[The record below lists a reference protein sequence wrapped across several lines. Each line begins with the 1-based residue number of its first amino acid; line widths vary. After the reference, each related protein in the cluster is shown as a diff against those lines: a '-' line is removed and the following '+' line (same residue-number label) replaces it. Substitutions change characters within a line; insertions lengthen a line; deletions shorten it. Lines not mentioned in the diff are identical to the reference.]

1 VKSFW
6 SPRISARLFVLP
18 IALLLGIGYAQAQD
32 DFTAKPPDTPPIL
45 PIGSAAPDFNLPGI
59 DGKSHSLKDYAE
71 AKVLAIVFTCNHC
84 PVAQMYEKRIKQ
96 LTSDY
101 RDKGVAVVAINPNA
115 PNAVHLSE
123 MGYTDLG
130 DSLGEMK
137 IRAQY
142 RHFNFPYLSDG
153 ENQKVALKYGPV
165 ATPHVF
171 VFDKERKLRYEGRV
185 DSNPREE
192 LATKHEARDAID
204 ALLAGKPVAVEHAP
218 AVGCSTKWAYK
229 EAGTKAELA
238 KEAAEPVTVE
248 LTSAE
253 QLKAIRKNAGTGKLL
268 LVNFWATWCGPCVGE
283 FPELQKMV
291 RQFRA
296 RQINIVTLSVNA
308 PDEKDMVL
316 SFLKKEHALNRN
328 LLFNSND
335 AAEAAPAFN
344 AGWTGAV
351 PYTVL
356 IGMNGELLY
365 HSQGAM
371 DPIEVKRAILKH
383 LPDDNYKGQ
392 NAYWNSSF

>member
-1 VKSFW
+1 MFNPHKAALCLTFVMCCAA
-6 SPRISARLFVLP
+6 AR
-18 IALLLGIGYAQAQD
+18 AQD
-32 DFTAKPPDTPPIL
+32 EVAHPAAGAPPIL
-45 PIGSAAPDFNLPGI
+45 AVGSPAPDFNLPGI
-59 DGKSHSLKDYAE
+59 DGKLHNLAE
-71 AKVLAIVFTCNHC
+71 YSASKVLVLIFTCNHC

-96 LTSDY
+96 LASDY

-137 IRAQY
+137 LRAQY

-171 VFDKERKLRYEGRV
+171 IFDKERKLRYEGRV
-185 DSNPREE
+185 DSNSREE

-204 ALLAGKPVAVEHAP
+204 ALLAGKTVAVEHAP

-253 QLKAIRKNAGTGKLL
+253 QLKTIRKNAGTGKLL

-308 PDEKDMVL
+308 PDEKEMVL
-316 SFLKKEHALNRN
+316 SFLKKEHAFNRN

-335 AAEAAPAFN
+335 AAEAAPAFH
-344 AGWTGAV
+344 AGWYGAV

-356 IGMNGELLY
+356 IGMNGDMVY

-371 DPIEVKRAILKH
+371 DPIEVKRAILKN

>member
-1 VKSFW
+1 VNSFP
-6 SPRISARLFVLP
+6 SRRFSVRLLSFP
-18 IALLLGIGYAQAQD
+18 TLLLAMGSLQAQD
-32 DFTAKPPDTPPIL
+32 DVTAKPPDTPPIL
-45 PIGSAAPDFNLPGI
+45 AIGSAAPDFTLPGI
-59 DGKSHSLKDYAE
+59 DGKNHSLKEYAA

-84 PVAQMYEKRIKQ
+84 PVAQMYEKRIKE

-130 DSLGEMK
+130 DTLAEMK
-137 IRAQY
+137 LRAKY

-165 ATPHVF
+165 ATPHAF
-171 VFDKERKLRYEGRV
+171 IFDRERKLRYEGRL
-185 DSNPREE
+185 DSNSRQE

-204 ALLAGKPVAVEHAP
+204 ALLAGKAVAVEHAP

-238 KEAAEPVTVE
+238 KEAAEPVNVE
-248 LTSAE
+248 LASAE
-253 QLKAIRKNAGTGKLL
+253 QLKTIRKNAGTDKLL

-283 FPELQKMV
+283 MPELQK
-291 RQFRA
+291 
-296 RQINIVTLSVNA
+296 
-308 PDEKDMVL
+308 MVL
-316 SFLKKEHALNRN
+316 SFLKKEHAFNRN
-328 LLFNSND
+328 LLFNSDD

-344 AGWTGAV
+344 AGWSGAV

-371 DPIEVKRAILKH
+371 DPIEVKRAILKY
-383 LPDDNYKGQ
+383 LPDDHYKGQ